1 MKMTIKKKYL
11 LFAAAALTLAACSN
25 DDENLNGGPV
35 ELRLSSGI
43 EVQEVT
49 RAATDIQNEAF
60 DANEKIDVYINEAT
74 AGTPS
79 TDYPQPMVYTQA
91 TTGNSLNPPSGEQPY
106 FPSSGSGVTIHAVYP
121 SSSETFTTGGY
132 ATDAESN
139 TTFTIQTDQSENK
152 NYKLSDL
159 MYGQANN
166 GNEVERTDQTI
177 PLFFTH
183 LLSKVTVI
191 LKAGAGLVDAD
202 LDGAKVELLG
212 VKPTTTITMA
222 SGTIGVAAGT
232 ETDIHVFTATSS
244 ALSGSAIVVPQQLPV
259 QFVRVSLADGGVLT
273 GTLNDNTQPDLV
285 TGNAYAYT
293 ITVNLTALNISA
305 FITGWDEYNYDGTA
319 SMR

>member
-1 MKMTIKKKYL
+1 
-11 LFAAAALTLAACSN
+11 
-25 DDENLNGGPV
+25 
-35 ELRLSSGI
+35 
-43 EVQEVT
+43 
-49 RAATDIQNEAF
+49 
-60 DANEKIDVYINEAT
+60 
-74 AGTPS
+74 
-79 TDYPQPMVYTQA
+79 
-91 TTGNSLNPPSGEQPY
+91 
-106 FPSSGSGVTIHAVYP
+106 
-121 SSSETFTTGGY
+121 
-132 ATDAESN
+132 
-139 TTFTIQTDQSENK
+139 
-152 NYKLSDL
+152 